1 VHCVRVDDVANLA
14 KLAYYAAKLLK
25 TLGRP

>member
-1 VHCVRVDDVANLA
+1 VRVDDVAELA

-25 TLGRP
+25 TLGPP

>member
-1 VHCVRVDDVANLA
+1 VHCVRVDDVAELA

-25 TLGRP
+25 TLG